1 MSHNTGDVSYKSKTM
16 WKLIW
21 DVEELCVRAPQHNLR
36 LLCPLL
42 IQNENQSEDEPEILK
57 KAPYTA
63 ALLPVYVL

>member
-36 LLCPLL
+36 LLCPLIFIL
-42 IQNENQSEDEPEILK
+42 DQKSEDEPEILK